1 MVRMDEIIFRVPL
14 MYVQM
19 GEKASPDIILAFLL
33 LIPLFAV
40 LLWSYF
46 YQKDSILWGKK
57 WLYKEE
63 REIPYSAIRYMKVI
77 SLVSVVVF
85 TLIIGNGENLVPTD
99 DWIKA
104 KVEAI
109 EKLKNNF
116 FH

>member
-1 MVRMDEIIFRVPL
+1 MDEIIFRFPL
-14 MYVQM
+14 MYVQI
-19 GEKASPDIILAFLL
+19 GNLPQQPIDPANSVRPW
-33 LIPLFAV
+33 LFTV

-46 YQKDSILWGKK
+46 NQKDSILWGKK
-57 WLYKEE
+57 WLYKEA
-63 REIPYSAIRYMKVI
+63 REIPYGAIRYMKVI
-77 SLVSVVVF
+77 SLVSVVVL

>member
-1 MVRMDEIIFRVPL
+1 MDDIIFRIPL

-19 GEKASPDIILAFLL
+19 GEKVSPDIVLAFIL

-63 REIPYSAIRYMKVI
+63 REIPYGAIRYMKVTSLI
-77 SLVSVVVF
+77 SVIVL

-99 DWIKA
+99 DWIRGKIE
-104 KVEAI
+104 VI
-109 EKLKNNF
+109 EKLKNDF
-116 FH
+116 FN